1 MKKSD
6 LQIDILKP
14 QNQLQI
20 FGFDKYFNLFINL
33 FNSKKMPNSVLL
45 SGPKGSGKSTFV
57 YHLINYLL
65 SKNEEEP
72 YNVNNFIINEK
83 NKSFKLIENLLHP
96 NFFVINN
103 KESEK
108 EIKIDQIRQLSSFLN
123 KSTYSQ
129 NIKFVL
135 IDNAENLNL
144 NSSNAL
150 LKAIEEPN
158 TNTFFFVIHDSSNK
172 ILDTIKSRCVQ
183 FNIFFN
189 EKEKIT
195 IFNHLLNKYHPELS
209 NNKFSKNLY
218 FETPGNLLK
227 YISTLKNENDDLSED
242 NFFNFIHLVDI
253 FKKNKS
259 PELLL
264 YISLSIQIF
273 YSELIKSNKNN
284 INTIYYNYV
293 KILKQLN
300 NMKKFNLDDKAVLL
314 WIKDILVSETK

>member
-103 KESEK
+103 
-108 EIKIDQIRQLSSFLN
+108 
-123 KSTYSQ
+123 
-129 NIKFVL
+129 
-135 IDNAENLNL
+135 
-144 NSSNAL
+144 
-150 LKAIEEPN
+150 
-158 TNTFFFVIHDSSNK
+158 
-172 ILDTIKSRCVQ
+172 IKSKR
-183 FNIFFN
+183 
-189 EKEKIT
+189 
-195 IFNHLLNKYHPELS
+195 S
-209 NNKFSKNLY
+209 
-218 FETPGNLLK
+218 
-227 YISTLKNENDDLSED
+227 
-242 NFFNFIHLVDI
+242 
-253 FKKNKS
+253 
-259 PELLL
+259 
-264 YISLSIQIF
+264 
-273 YSELIKSNKNN
+273 
-284 INTIYYNYV
+284 
-293 KILKQLN
+293 
-300 NMKKFNLDDKAVLL
+300 
-314 WIKDILVSETK
+314 

>member
-1 MKKSD
+1 MFD
-6 LQIDILKP
+6 LVVDSKFKE
-14 QNQLQI
+14 NI
-20 FGFDKYFNLFINL
+20 F
-33 FNSKKMPNSVLL
+33 L
-45 SGPKGSGKSTFV
+45 SCVTSG
-57 YHLINYLL
+57 
-65 SKNEEEP
+65 
-72 YNVNNFIINEK
+72 NFTINEK
-83 NKSFKLIENLLHP
+83 NKSFKLVDNLLHP

-103 KESEK
+103 QESEK

-129 NIKFVL
+129 NIKFIL

-189 EKEKIT
+189 EKEKIA
-195 IFNHLLNKYHPELS
+195 IFNHLLNKYYPELS

-227 YISTLKNENDDLSED
+227 YISTLKHENDGFSED
-242 NFFNFIHLVDI
+242 NFLNFIHFVDI

-284 INTIYYNYV
+284 INTIYYNYA